1 MSARAKNPES
11 EEGNPAGF
19 PRGVHQ
25 TPIAS
30 PLLGPV
36 LAEIDD
42 MGELKCMLRAVA
54 LLHLTDRRPRWIG
67 EGELLSDEVLLGS
80 LGDRDA
86 VAQGLELAVERGT
99 LLRTG
104 TASRRLV
111 LNTAE
116 GRVAIQR
123 VADESGAEPE
133 PAPVGAPG
141 AAQGTTGS
149 PNIFALYED
158 NIGTL
163 SPMIADELKRAEA
176 DYPADWITDAFK
188 EAVVANA
195 RSWRYVRAVLE
206 RWQSDG
212 RGDGRPESRSAD
224 GRTRGHIKEAGT
236 KPGSGFS
243 RY

>member
-1 MSARAKNPES
+1 MTGDGRFE
-11 EEGNPAGF
+11 GF
-19 PRGVHQ
+19 PKGVHQ
-25 TPIAS
+25 TPIPS
-30 PLLGPV
+30 SLLGPV
-36 LAEIDD
+36 LAQIDD
-42 MGELKCMLRAVA
+42 IGELKCTLRAVA

-80 LGDRDA
+80 LGARDA
-86 VAQGLELAVERGT
+86 VAQALELAVERGT
-99 LLRTG
+99 LLRVG
-104 TASRRLV
+104 TANRRLV

-116 GRVAIQR
+116 GRVTIQR
-123 VADESGAEPE
+123 VADDSDPE
-133 PAPVGAPG
+133 TALAPVGTGGRQSATPN
-141 AAQGTTGS
+141 AALGRA

-158 NIGTL
+158 NIGSL

-176 DYPADWITDAFK
+176 EYPAEWITDAFK
-188 EAVVANA
+188 ESVVANA

-212 RGDGRPESRSAD
+212 RGDGRVDSRSAD